1 MTVSKVL
8 DYIKLGTRTL
18 MTELTDA
25 ELMSLLEVSLNKI
38 YLDLQIN
45 ITSQDIPITSE
56 STSII
61 IKDLVNILKAEITYK
76 DKRVKYVLLNDKRN
90 KELYLKQNSLTEL
103 EFYAKNYK
111 EVNSL
116 ALVQLKTIDTSNI
129 ELTTEIENQ
138 YLTAILTYSAYL
150 TYTLLGWKD
159 LDTAQWHLNEYI
171 REIETLKRMSHN
183 TINNNFILRVEPAI
197 RDKGYI

>member
-1 MTVSKVL
+1 MLVSKII

-18 MTELTDA
+18 MTEITDP
-25 ELMSLLEVSLNKI
+25 ELMSLLEITLNKI
-38 YLDLQIN
+38 YLDLELN
-45 ITSQDIPITSE
+45 IMSQDISITTE
-56 STSII
+56 TTLITVKNLI
-61 IKDLVNILKAEITYK
+61 NILKAEITYDTNK
-76 DKRVKYVLLNDKRN
+76 TKYVLLNDMRD

-103 EFYAKNYK
+103 ELYIKDYK
-111 EVNSL
+111 RVTSFS
-116 ALVQLKTIDTSNI
+116 LVQLRTIDIDNI

-159 LDTAQWHLNEYI
+159 MDTAQWHLNEYL

-183 TINNNFILRVEPAI
+183 AIKDNLILKIEPNI
-197 RDKGYI
+197 GDKGYI